1 MLKLAIVTTH
11 PIQYYTPLFQQL
23 AGEPE
28 LTLRV
33 FYTWSQAQQGVFDRG
48 FGRAVQ
54 WDIPLLAGYD
64 FTFVPNVARQ
74 PGCHHFMGIQNP
86 GLIPALRAWKPDA
99 LMVMGWNFY
108 SHLQVMRYFKGRI
121 PVYFRGDSTLLDEQP
136 GLRKRLRRMGLRW
149 IYRHIDFA
157 LYVGQHNRD
166 YFLAHG
172 LKEHQLIYAPHAVD
186 NQRFADPAGQ
196 YAEQANAWRVQLGIP
211 GDACVFLFAGKLMA
225 KKDPL
230 ILLQAFQQLQPAHAH
245 LVFVGN
251 GELEQTLK
259 QRVGA
264 SSRLSSHVHFLPFQN
279 QSLMPA
285 VYRIGD
291 VFVLCSRSETWGLA
305 VNEAMACGRPVVV
318 SDKVGC
324 WPDLVKAGI
333 TGWVFKAGN
342 SEELKTVMQEVVRLH
357 EHQPEMLKHMGAQA
371 YQHIQ
376 DFDIFQLKTILVD
389 IFKNHQHAK
398 THPRYA
404 HVF

>member
-186 NQRFADPAGQ
+186 NQRFADPDGQ
-196 YAEQANAWRVQLGIP
+196 YAEQARAWRAQLGIP
-211 GDACVFLFAGKLMA
+211 EEACVFLFAGKLMA

-230 ILLQAFQQLQPAHAH
+230 ILLQAFLQLEPAHAH

-291 VFVLCSRSETWGLA
+291 VFVLPSRGPGETWGLA
-305 VNEAMACGRPVVV
+305 VNEAMACSRPVVV

-342 SEELKTVMQEVVRLH
+342 SEELKTVMQEVL
-357 EHQPEMLKHMGAQA
+357 EKWNSGSYQIKEMGKRCVEEISNKHNYYYIKNAIIHHLKA
-371 YQHIQ
+371 
-376 DFDIFQLKTILVD
+376 
-389 IFKNHQHAK
+389 
-398 THPRYA
+398 
-404 HVF
+404 